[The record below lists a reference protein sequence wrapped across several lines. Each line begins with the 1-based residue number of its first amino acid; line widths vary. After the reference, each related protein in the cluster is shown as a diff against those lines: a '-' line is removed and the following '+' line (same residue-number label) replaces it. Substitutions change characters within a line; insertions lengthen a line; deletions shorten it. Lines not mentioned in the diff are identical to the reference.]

1 MRPLK
6 LGPIF
11 QIEVNHSFFS
21 FFFFFLEGIPL
32 GNSEADRQLL
42 EAAKAGDVET
52 VKVRHDLMVFLTL
65 GFYFDSVS
73 WIRTVKMKKSS
84 YLYVHCF
91 KR

>member
-1 MRPLK
+1 MV
-6 LGPIF
+6 GPIF
-11 QIEVNHSFFS
+11 QIEVNHSFILFLP

-65 GFYFDSVS
+65 GFYFDSV
-73 WIRTVKMKKSS
+73 
-84 YLYVHCF
+84 
-91 KR
+91 